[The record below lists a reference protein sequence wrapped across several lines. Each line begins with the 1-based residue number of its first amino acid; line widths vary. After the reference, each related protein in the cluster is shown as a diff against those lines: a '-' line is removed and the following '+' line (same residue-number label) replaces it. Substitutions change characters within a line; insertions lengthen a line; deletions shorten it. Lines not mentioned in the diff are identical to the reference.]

1 MQKIKQSFE
10 VKNQKKKK
18 AIHFMLTEKTITIR
32 LIDGWTKKMSLRKTN
47 YHSALDSHRS
57 NKIKLELYLSYYKT
71 KSDVKK
77 QQFFHTSGFI
87 KRLI

>member
-1 MQKIKQSFE
+1 
-10 VKNQKKKK
+10 
-18 AIHFMLTEKTITIR
+18 
-32 LIDGWTKKMSLRKTN
+32 MSLLKTN

-57 NKIKLELYLSYYKT
+57 NKIKLELYLSYYET

>member
-1 MQKIKQSFE
+1 
-10 VKNQKKKK
+10 
-18 AIHFMLTEKTITIR
+18 MLTEKTITIR